1 MCECVM
7 WGQDVCVSEC
17 VLGAQGV
24 YVCVC
29 ECVLWGQYTSV

>member
-1 MCECVM
+1 M

-29 ECVLWGQYTSV
+29 VCECVLWGQYMSV